1 MKPETAVRYARE
13 LAAYER
19 HRAELERKHRGKIAL
34 LLGDELIGT
43 FSTREKVIAAAVE
56 RYGRPERG
64 LLWQLVG
71 APVQLTPL
79 WGLPED
85 EEPPPEREPAEVYFA
100 QENATY
106 ERHRAD
112 LERNHMGEFA
122 LVRGDTLVG
131 VFKDEDVAHAEGRRR
146 FEKFMIREI
155 GDPVIW
161 FPLGLLPG
169 QREG

>member
-1 MKPETAVRYARE
+1 
-13 LAAYER
+13 

-34 LLGDELIGT
+34 ILGDELIGS
-43 FSTREKVIAAAVE
+43 FRTREKAIRAIID
-56 RYGRPERG
+56 RYGRPEPC
-64 LLWQLVG
+64 LWQVVG
-71 APVQLTPL
+71 APVELMPV
-79 WGLPED
+79 WGLPERD
-85 EEPPPEREPAEVYFA
+85 TPLPEREPAEVYFA

-122 LVRGDTLVG
+122 LVHGDTLVG
-131 VFKDEDVAHAEGRRR
+131 VYRDEDVAHAEGRRR

-161 FPLGLLPG
+161 FPLNTLPPK
-169 QREG
+169 REG